1 MNPYILPLADP
12 EADLLTVG
20 GKGIS
25 LAKLANAGLAVPGGF
40 HITTAAYRHFVQ
52 HNNLQPGIAAALQT
66 IDILQ
71 PTTLEAAS
79 TTICRLFAQAEI
91 PDDLAQAIM
100 TAYTRIFELNTAV
113 AVRSSATA
121 EDLPEASFAGQQE
134 TYLNVIGTDQLLQ
147 ATQKCWASLWT
158 ARAIGYRAR
167 QGITA
172 DGVALAV
179 VVQVLVQAD
188 AAGILFTANPLN
200 GQRDEVVI
208 SAAWG
213 LGEAVVGG
221 IVTPDTI
228 IVNKVSDTIIK
239 RETADKLIMTV
250 RTETGTEERVTPTQL
265 RQKPV
270 LSDEQSLELAGYG
283 VQIEELYGMPMDI
296 EWTLAEGQF
305 AIVQARPV
313 TALPEVPIEWAP
325 PNPKGTYMRTSVAD
339 LMPEPLRP
347 LFLTLGIPAQ
357 VAQMQPLGQ
366 RLLGSEPVLAPDY
379 FTHINTYAYMNA
391 AFPARAWWWV
401 LTGLLPAYPGLF
413 RRLVPLWREE
423 LHPEYQTFVASKQ
436 DMVPTQT
443 SADALWHE
451 TQALV
456 DAAAYYICGLMFA
469 TMGASAGSEGLLT
482 RVYDKMVKRD
492 GDPEATTLLMGWD
505 NIPVRSEKSLYDLA
519 LWSGEDEAL
528 TTYILNTSAQE
539 LAVQMKTPDF
549 APLPLFPEFVSRF
562 QAHLEN
568 FGHIIFQLDFT
579 EPLPRDHPEMM
590 LENIKMY
597 LRGEGSNPY
606 QRQQA
611 SEQKRIQTAEIMLN
625 RLRGLKLWIF
635 RKALNWGQSMA
646 EVRED
651 ALSEIG
657 LAYPKIRDFLGELGH
672 RFVTAGIIEQ
682 GDDIFWLEKDEIS
695 ICIANLQGKQVVD
708 NLAGRVAERKAFN
721 QRVKQITPPPMMPMK
736 KRVMGIKTEVFIAHG
751 EEKQTG
757 NILKGVATSAGK
769 VTAPACVLH
778 GPEDFDQMR
787 HGDILVAGTTTP
799 AWTPLFTM
807 ASAVV
812 TDIGGP
818 LSHGSIVAREY
829 GIPAVMGTGLATRR
843 IQNGQIITVDG
854 REGIVYLD
862 DKPEAILPTEWRL
875 PDPKAHYARGSLAEH
890 TPSPVSPL
898 FATLG
903 LRLANEATNRLWRDF
918 MDVDPTIMFVGDS
931 FYMPINSYIYGG
943 FRFSWKAIW
952 IMLKVSFTQLGSMMR
967 GTVARWQEAHEVLV
981 DTVAAWEKEE
991 IVTFSPTELLESVRT
1006 VFAAAVK
1013 YYTVIQS
1020 TLPAAS
1026 MSEVFF
1032 SRFYN
1037 GFVKRK
1043 SDPEFTT
1050 LLFGFETM
1058 PMRAEKSLFDIAAWL
1073 KEQPVL
1079 AAYTLQTATETLVA
1093 DYKRE
1098 TPPTDIPT
1106 ELWVQWQAQLH
1117 EHFDTFGRTAYE
1129 FDFVNP
1135 TPAEAPSPQF
1145 EAIKLFL
1152 EGKAASPYVRQE
1164 MAVTQREQATQSI
1177 LNRIGWP
1184 RKKWFT
1190 KLLKWAQETGA
1201 IREDSIADMGTGH
1214 PLIRRLFAE
1223 LGNRFVAGGA
1233 IKDADDIYWLEEHEV
1248 EELVA
1253 ALEKEQSLPSFV
1265 QNIPIRKAE
1274 WRAALQL
1281 TPPVALPQKSFILK
1295 LISGSEAKEKDGKL
1309 VLKGLGTGTGQVKA
1323 PACVLHGPEDFPKMK
1338 PGEVLVATTTTPA
1351 WTPLFAM
1358 AAAVVTDIGG
1368 PLSHSSIVAR
1378 EYGIPA
1384 VMAARNATRHIHS
1397 GQMIVVDGTAG
1408 TVTLESNGRA

>member
-12 EADLLTVG
+12 RADLLTVG
-20 GKGIS
+20 GKGMS

-52 HNNLQPGIAAALQT
+52 HNNLQPGIIEALQT
-66 IDILQ
+66 IDTSR
-71 PTTLEAAS
+71 PATLETAS
-79 TTICRLFAQAEI
+79 TTISQLFAQAEV
-91 PDDLAQAIM
+91 PTDLAKAIAD
-100 TAYTRIFELNTAV
+100 AYAALPSLNTAV

-134 TYLNVIGTDQLLQ
+134 TYLNISGAGQLLQ

-158 ARAIGYRAR
+158 ARAIGYRAH
-167 QGITA
+167 QNIMA
-172 DGVALAV
+172 EGVALAV
-179 VVQVLVQAD
+179 VVQEMVQAD

-200 GQRDEVVI
+200 GKRDEVVI
-208 SAAWG
+208 NAAWG

-221 IVTPDTI
+221 AVTPDTI
-228 IVNKVSDTIIK
+228 VVNKVNGVLAQ
-239 RETADKLIMTV
+239 RETADKLVMTV
-250 RTETGTEERVTPTQL
+250 RTENGTEEQATPPQL
-265 RQKPV
+265 RQKAV
-270 LSDEQSLELAGYG
+270 LTDEQAVELMNYG
-283 VQIEELYGMPMDI
+283 VEIERLYGLPMDI
-296 EWTLAEGQF
+296 EWTLAQGQF
-305 AIVQARPV
+305 AIVQARPI
-313 TALPEVPIEWAP
+313 TALPEE
-325 PNPKGTYMRTSVAD
+325 VA
-339 LMPEPLRP
+339 
-347 LFLTLGIPAQ
+347 
-357 VAQMQPLGQ
+357 
-366 RLLGSEPVLAPDY
+366 
-379 FTHINTYAYMNA
+379 HI
-391 AFPARAWWWV
+391 
-401 LTGLLPAYPGLF
+401 
-413 RRLVPLWREE
+413 
-423 LHPEYQTFVASKQ
+423 
-436 DMVPTQT
+436 
-443 SADALWHE
+443 
-451 TQALV
+451 
-456 DAAAYYICGLMFA
+456 
-469 TMGASAGSEGLLT
+469 
-482 RVYDKMVKRD
+482 
-492 GDPEATTLLMGWD
+492 
-505 NIPVRSEKSLYDLA
+505 
-519 LWSGEDEAL
+519 
-528 TTYILNTSAQE
+528 
-539 LAVQMKTPDF
+539 
-549 APLPLFPEFVSRF
+549 
-562 QAHLEN
+562 
-568 FGHIIFQLDFT
+568 
-579 EPLPRDHPEMM
+579 
-590 LENIKMY
+590 
-597 LRGEGSNPY
+597 
-606 QRQQA
+606 
-611 SEQKRIQTAEIMLN
+611 
-625 RLRGLKLWIF
+625 
-635 RKALNWGQSMA
+635 
-646 EVRED
+646 
-651 ALSEIG
+651 
-657 LAYPKIRDFLGELGH
+657 
-672 RFVTAGIIEQ
+672 
-682 GDDIFWLEKDEIS
+682 
-695 ICIANLQGKQVVD
+695 
-708 NLAGRVAERKAFN
+708 
-721 QRVKQITPPPMMPMK
+721 
-736 KRVMGIKTEVFIAHG
+736 
-751 EEKQTG
+751 
-757 NILKGVATSAGK
+757 
-769 VTAPACVLH
+769 
-778 GPEDFDQMR
+778 
-787 HGDILVAGTTTP
+787 
-799 AWTPLFTM
+799 
-807 ASAVV
+807 
-812 TDIGGP
+812 
-818 LSHGSIVAREY
+818 
-829 GIPAVMGTGLATRR
+829 
-843 IQNGQIITVDG
+843 
-854 REGIVYLD
+854 
-862 DKPEAILPTEWRL
+862 PTEWHL

-981 DTVAAWEKEE
+981 DTVAVWEKEE
-991 IVTFSPTELLESVRT
+991 IATFSPAELLESVRT

-1043 SDPEFTT
+1043 SDPEFTA

-1058 PMRAEKSLFDIAAWL
+1058 PMRAEKSLFDIATWL

-1079 AAYTLQTATETLVA
+1079 AAYTLQTATETLIA

-1098 TPPTDIPT
+1098 TPPTGIPI

-1129 FDFVNP
+1129 FDFINP

-1164 MAVTQREQATQSI
+1164 TAVTQREQATQAI
-1177 LNRIGWP
+1177 LSRIGWP

-1190 KLLKWAQETGA
+1190 KLLRWAQETGA

-1248 EELVA
+1248 EELVT

-1295 LISGSEAKEKDGKL
+1295 LIGGSEAKEKDGKL

-1338 PGEVLVATTTTPA
+1338 PGDVLVATTTTPA

-1408 TVTLESNGRA
+1408 TVTLESNGIAQ